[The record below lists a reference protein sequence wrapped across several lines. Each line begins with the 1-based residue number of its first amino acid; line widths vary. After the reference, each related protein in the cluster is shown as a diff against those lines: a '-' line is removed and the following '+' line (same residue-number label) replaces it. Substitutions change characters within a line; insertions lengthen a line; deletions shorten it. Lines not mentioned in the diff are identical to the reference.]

1 MSIDLYDEYDNFIE
15 AQVSSPNFSNQGDR
29 AFYPVIEATM
39 EAGVGNADTPDPV
52 LEYDYSDNGKTF
64 TGARSRNIGQK
75 GQYSK
80 RTIWRRN
87 GSAPRYRT
95 NRFTYT
101 GKTKRSFLKL
111 EAEIEGED

>member
-1 MSIDLYDEYDNFIE
+1 L
-15 AQVSSPNFSNQGDR
+15 V
-29 AFYPVIEATM
+29 
-39 EAGVGNADTPDPV
+39 
-52 LEYDYSDNGKTF
+52 YDYSDDGKTF
-64 TGARSRNIGQK
+64 TGARSRKVGKK
-75 GQYSK
+75 GKYNT

-95 NRFTYT
+95 NRFTFT